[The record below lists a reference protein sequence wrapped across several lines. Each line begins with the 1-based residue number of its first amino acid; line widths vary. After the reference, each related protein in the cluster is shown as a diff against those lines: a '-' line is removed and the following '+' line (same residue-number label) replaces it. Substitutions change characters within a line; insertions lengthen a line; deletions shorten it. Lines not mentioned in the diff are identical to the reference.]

1 MKNIAVISGGYSS
14 EVIVSVKS
22 AKTVF
27 NHIDKSKYNCFEISI
42 TKDSWYVLINDA
54 KIDIDISD
62 FSFIHNGAKIN
73 FDCAYIVI
81 HGTPGEDGKLQA
93 YFDMIDIPYT
103 TCNHLAST
111 ITFNKYTCNQLAKTL
126 DVKCAK
132 SLMLRK
138 NEKFNVTKIG
148 EELGFPMF
156 VKPNDGG
163 SSFGIS
169 KVKKEEGIRKAIKEA
184 FAEGE
189 EVIIESFLSGIEVT
203 CGVYMEKGTIKALP
217 ITEIV
222 SDNEFFDFEAKYNG
236 SSQEITPARISDEL
250 TNKIQRQTESIYAK
264 MNLAGICRIDYI
276 IMENE
281 PYMIEINTVP
291 GMSDASLI
299 PQQANC
305 AGIELKDL
313 LGIQI
318 EEALA

>member
-27 NHIDKSKYNCFEISI
+27 NHIDKSIYKCLEVSI
-42 TKDSWYVLINDA
+42 TKDSWHVLIESN
-54 KIDIDISD
+54 KIEIDKSD
-62 FSFIHNGAKIN
+62 FSFVLNGVRN
-73 FDCAYIVI
+73 VFDCAYIVI

-93 YFDMIDIPYT
+93 YFDMIDIPYS

-111 ITFNKYTCNQLAKTL
+111 ITFNKYACNQLAKTL
-126 DVKCAK
+126 KIKCAK
-132 SLMLRK
+132 SIILR
-138 NEKFNVTKIG
+138 NEDEFCVTKIG

-169 KVKKEEGIRKAIKEA
+169 KVKEEGEIEKAIKSA

-189 EVIIESFLSGIEVT
+189 EVIIESFLSGTELT
-203 CGVYMEKGTIKALP
+203 CGVYKEKGKIKALP

-222 SDNEFFDFEAKYNG
+222 SENEFFDFEAKYNG

-250 TNKIQRQTESIYAK
+250 TNKIQKLTESIYSK

-276 IMENE
+276 VMENE
-281 PYMIEINTVP
+281 PFMIEINTVP

-299 PQQANC
+299 PQQAEC
-305 AGIELKDL
+305 AGIKLKDL